1 MNKIKLSTALKSVN
15 PDVNVRLAGNGW
27 IMEFSGRNHEDDW
40 KNLTILCEDIDT
52 VTNLLVEHSEMPSD

>member
-27 IMEFSGRNHEDDW
+27 IMEFSGRRY
-40 KNLTILCEDIDT
+40 
-52 VTNLLVEHSEMPSD
+52 